1 MWNLE
6 HSNETMSKKRPSE
19 DAIYFKG
26 IQERLANL
34 DHEQCIQLARDLTEE
49 ANRRGEP
56 DMSMCACNVEKLFG
70 ISKRD
75 LYALADID
83 ALKGEDL
90 EECTEFLFCAKDI
103 RQLIERSSELKAARE
118 KSETTKR
125 TRRKTKKQA

>member
-6 HSNETMSKKRPSE
+6 YPNEFMKKNRPSE

-26 IQERLANL
+26 IQERLAKL
-34 DHEQCIQLARDLTEE
+34 DHEMCIQLAQDLTEE

-56 DMSMCACNVEKLFG
+56 DMSMCACNVEKFFG

-90 EECTEFLFCAKDI
+90 DECTEFLFCAKDI
-103 RQLIERSSELKAARE
+103 RQLIERSAELKAVRE
-118 KSETTKR
+118 KMESNPR
-125 TRRKTKKQA
+125 ARRRTKKQA

>member
-6 HSNETMSKKRPSE
+6 HSNEFMKKNRLSE

-26 IQERLANL
+26 IQERLAKL
-34 DHEQCIQLARDLTEE
+34 DHETCIQLAQDLTEE

-56 DMSMCACNVEKLFG
+56 DMSMCACIVEEFFG
-70 ISKRD
+70 IAKRD

-90 EECTEFLFCAKDI
+90 DECTEFLFCAKDI
-103 RQLIERSSELKAARE
+103 RQLIERSAELKAEGEKAEGNSKAR
-118 KSETTKR
+118 
-125 TRRKTKKQA
+125 RRTKKQA